1 MIRESVPRK
10 YNVMFYYTVKS
21 GLRGVGLVFLVFL
34 VFQKVYPNWTDG
46 EQGDL
51 RPLHMEDGRRMEADR
66 DREGGYG
73 RLRTGQCIRMSK
85 SRGGGVMRRAA
96 SELSARQGA
105 RYQR

>member
-46 EQGDL
+46 
-51 RPLHMEDGRRMEADR
+51 RAKMPMPA
-66 DREGGYG
+66 
-73 RLRTGQCIRMSK
+73 TS
-85 SRGGGVMRRAA
+85 GGGRGADGD
-96 SELSARQGA
+96 RQG
-105 RYQR
+105 